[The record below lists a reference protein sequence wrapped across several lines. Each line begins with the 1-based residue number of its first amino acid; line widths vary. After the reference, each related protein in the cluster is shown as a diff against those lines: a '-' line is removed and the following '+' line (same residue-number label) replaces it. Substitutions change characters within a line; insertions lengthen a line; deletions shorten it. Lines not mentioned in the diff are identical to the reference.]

1 MTSSQESRDPSS
13 LGYCCFSSRK
23 EFSSTKKQKTNGS
36 RPSNAVVKQAKEK
49 HKASRYSRS
58 DVIRHQSIITRSTS
72 LGVAKAGNLKL
83 DFMAKSIE
91 IHFFEFEDMFRCL
104 RDNENL
110 KKHFGH
116 MYTLSMRLSLPN
128 VKQNFGTF
136 LP

>member
-13 LGYCCFSSRK
+13 LGNRCFSSGK
-23 EFSSTKKQKTNGS
+23 EFSSTKNKQMEVGRAMRSSSKQKNCVKLRAIPEVTSFVTNLSLRG
-36 RPSNAVVKQAKEK
+36 Q
-49 HKASRYSRS
+49 
-58 DVIRHQSIITRSTS
+58 TS

-83 DFMAKSIE
+83 DFMAKSIG

-116 MYTLSMRLSLPN
+116 MYTLKVITLNCP
-128 VKQNFGTF
+128 
-136 LP
+136 